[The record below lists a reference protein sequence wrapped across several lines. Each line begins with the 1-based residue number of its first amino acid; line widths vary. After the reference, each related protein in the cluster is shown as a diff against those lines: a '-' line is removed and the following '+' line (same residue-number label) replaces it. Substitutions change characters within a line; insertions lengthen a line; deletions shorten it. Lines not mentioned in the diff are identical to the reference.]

1 MIYKV
6 VKNFYD
12 KNKFKELQKTIQ
24 SSNFPFY
31 FNDGVAD
38 YEKSND
44 FYFTH
49 SFYKDNKP
57 NSNYYEM
64 LLPIINIIKPK
75 AILRITANLYPRT
88 EKLHHH
94 KKHTDYNYKNYGLI
108 LSINTCDGGTQI
120 GNKFIPSIENQ
131 AVIFDA
137 DTPHNSTTCTNQK
150 GRWNI
155 NFNYL

>member
-12 KNKFKELQKTIQ
+12 KDKFKELQKIIQ
-24 SSNFPFY
+24 SSDFPFY

-64 LLPIINIIKPK
+64 LL
-75 AILRITANLYPRT
+75 
-88 EKLHHH
+88 
-94 KKHTDYNYKNYGLI
+94 
-108 LSINTCDGGTQI
+108 SIG
-120 GNKFIPSIENQ
+120 
-131 AVIFDA
+131 
-137 DTPHNSTTCTNQK
+137 
-150 GRWNI
+150 
-155 NFNYL
+155 

>member
-1 MIYKV
+1 MKII
-6 VKNFYD
+6 KNFCD
-12 KNKFKELQKTIQ
+12 EDKFKEIQKIILG
-24 SSNFPFY
+24 SNFPFY

-94 KKHTDYNYKNYGLI
+94 KKHEDFDFDNYGLV
-108 LSINTCDGGTQI
+108 LSLNDCDGGTQI
-120 GNKFIPSIENQ
+120 GDKFIPSIANQ
-131 AVIFDA
+131 AIIFKA
-137 DTPHNSTTCTNQK
+137 NVPHNSTTCTDAK
-150 GRWNI
+150 ARFNI
-155 NFNYL
+155 NFNYI